1 MMNRAPRMQRATRPV
16 GHQQQSRLGSAGRGI
31 SGMSGQ
37 RVNLVAGAG
46 PRSQKYRPA
55 VNQVGAAQQ
64 PSANAENSSA
74 GVAAPVSKTLFL
86 SITEVIFN
94 TCPSSPYFV
103 RLLCLMPDGVIR
115 LRVKICSIHQS

>member
-1 MMNRAPRMQRATRPV
+1 
-16 GHQQQSRLGSAGRGI
+16 
-31 SGMSGQ
+31 
-37 RVNLVAGAG
+37 
-46 PRSQKYRPA
+46 
-55 VNQVGAAQQ
+55 
-64 PSANAENSSA
+64 
-74 GVAAPVSKTLFL
+74 L